1 MRPVEFNDAVRRRK
15 MWRTFSGE
23 PVDPPVLDRIL
34 DVARRGPSAGFSQG
48 VSFLVL
54 EGEEQTARFW
64 DAVIREEDWPRE
76 GLRRA
81 PVLVVPLAGKDAYLS
96 RYAESDKGWADRD
109 EARWPVPYWVVDA
122 SFAAMLILLA
132 AVDEGLGGLFFGL
145 DSLERYD
152 DLRGAFGIPE
162 EWQPIGV
169 IAMGHKEPDPEPS
182 SRDTRTRRSFDDVVH
197 RGRW

>member
-1 MRPVEFNDAVRRRK
+1 

-182 SRDTRTRRSFDDVVH
+182 SRDTRVRRSFDDVVH

>member
-1 MRPVEFNDAVRRRK
+1 LRPVEFNDAVRRRK